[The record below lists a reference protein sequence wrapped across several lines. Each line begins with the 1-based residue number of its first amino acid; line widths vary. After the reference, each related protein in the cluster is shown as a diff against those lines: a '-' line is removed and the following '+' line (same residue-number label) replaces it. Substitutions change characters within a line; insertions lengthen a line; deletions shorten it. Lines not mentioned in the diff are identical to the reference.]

1 MDGLKLRIRSSETF
15 GEKPL
20 LPILMTEGTRNAGY
34 EFYDKPIIPCGGKP
48 RLSIHP
54 WGGEKARTIRGIKGR
69 IEGDGWRYRI
79 IFLSPNKREI
89 TVIEPRFHPRPV
101 WVYVN

>member
-1 MDGLKLRIRSSETF
+1 MDGLKLENKIVRNFWRETAF
-15 GEKPL
+15 ADSHDG
-20 LPILMTEGTRNAGY
+20 RHAQRY

-48 RLSIHP
+48 RLPIHL